1 MASIE
6 QLNSALIKADAAGD
20 VEAAKAFASEIRR
33 LRAEVKPEETVSEAR
48 QNVEPEKTLPEWG
61 KNNPRLYKAAQV
73 AREYGGPALEMG
85 LPIVTGIIG
94 AGGGTI
100 VPGAGN
106 VAGGV
111 GGAALGYGIA
121 KEATRLADL
130 YLGNVQGEKPQET
143 VMRGLGNIAE
153 GGLYEVGG
161 RVAAPYLVKA
171 AQLGNKGLGKV
182 IDAATG
188 ELRTVNA
195 ANIARNAIGTNLPEI
210 KNALTLARPDETA
223 AQATAN
229 VNSPIWQALNQRIQK
244 TAPDYYTGVANAQN
258 TDRLNRLAYLA
269 GGGDQ
274 TAARTLREE
283 SKNALNAGLIPQLT
297 IELNAANTAGKQLPK
312 LQGEANRFGEAATN
326 KVQDVRNMVAAGDRA
341 TANANA
347 TFPVAGMPRVP
358 ARYTYMGE
366 LATKADEVA
375 NKAANASL
383 PFGEA
388 SRFAQAAADSLA
400 AHGLKP
406 LKTDS
411 IVSSLNKVAK
421 NPEFAGNRE
430 LTTAINRVGKDMA
443 EWTNAGGVIDA
454 WALDSIRKNSV
465 NSAIRE
471 LYPNA
476 DASTQKEL
484 AAKVLGK
491 IKPVIVDAIE
501 SAGGTGYGQY
511 LNDYTKGMQAIN
523 QKKLGAEALKLYET
537 APNEFVKLVE
547 GNNPKAVEK
556 IFGAGN
562 YDIVKQMSDDAMFT
576 LKDVG
581 REVTR
586 DVNVANQ
593 AIAGRE
599 AANSKSKSLS
609 EYIPGFVGFETA
621 ALKKGIQTLEG
632 RISGG
637 TMEALVEGLKT
648 GKSAAQ
654 LLEQV
659 PANEKIKVLNAI
671 AKMNP
676 RGAIPALGAKTYLF
690 NRNSLVPE
698 QQDNQNALAR

>member
-1 MASIE
+1 MGWQDAPV
-6 QLNSALIKADAAGD
+6 LNIAPQTNSWESA
-20 VEAAKAFASEIRR
+20 
-33 LRAEVKPEETVSEAR
+33 PETR
-48 QNVEPEKTLPEWG
+48 QNVDAENTIPAWG
-61 KNNPRLYKAAQV
+61 KKNPKLYKAAQI

-111 GGAALGYGIA
+111 GGAALGYGMA

-130 YLGNVQGEKPQET
+130 YLGNVPGETPQQT
-143 VMRGLGNIAE
+143 AMRGLGNVVE

-161 RVAAPYLVKA
+161 RVAAPYLVKG
-171 AQLGNKGLGKV
+171 AQLGVKGAGKV

-188 ELRTVNA
+188 QLSTINA
-195 ANIARNAIGTNLPEI
+195 SNIARNAIGPDLSAI
-210 KNALTLARPDETA
+210 KNSLRFSFPDETA
-223 AQATAN
+223 AQATAD

-244 TAPDYYTGVANAQN
+244 TDPRYYTSVANAQN
-258 TDRLNRLAYLA
+258 TERLNRLAYLA

-274 TAARTLREE
+274 TAARILREE
-283 SKNALNAGLIPQLT
+283 SKNALNAGLIPQLS
-297 IELNAANTAGKQLPK
+297 IELNAANTAGKQLPN
-312 LQGEANRFGEAATN
+312 LQGQANRFGDAATS
-326 KVQDVRNMVAAGDRA
+326 KVQDVRSMVAAGDRA
-341 TANANA
+341 TANANS
-347 TFPVAGMPRVP
+347 TFPVPGIPRVP

-375 NKAANASL
+375 TKAATGSL
-383 PFGEA
+383 AFGEA
-388 SRFAQAAADSLA
+388 SKFAQAAADSLA

-501 SAGGTGYGQY
+501 NAGGTGYGKY
-511 LNDYTKGMQAIN
+511 LADYTQGMQTIN

-581 REVTR
+581 REIKR
-586 DVNVANQ
+586 DVNIAGQ
-593 AIAGRE
+593 AVAGRE
-599 AANSKSKSLS
+599 AANPKDKSLS
-609 EYIPGFVGFETA
+609 EYIPGFVGFTTA

-632 RISGG
+632 RISGK
-637 TMEALVEGLKT
+637 TMEVLVEGLKT

-654 LLEQV
+654 LLEQI
-659 PANEKIKVLNAI
+659 PADEKIKFLNAVNKI
-671 AKMNP
+671 KPESA
-676 RGAIPALGAKTYLF
+676 GAALGAKTYLF